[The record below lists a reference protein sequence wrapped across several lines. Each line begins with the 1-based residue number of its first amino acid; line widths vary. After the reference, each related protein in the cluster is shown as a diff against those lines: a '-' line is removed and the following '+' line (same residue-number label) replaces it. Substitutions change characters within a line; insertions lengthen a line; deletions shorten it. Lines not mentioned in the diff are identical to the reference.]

1 MIEPLLKIRK
11 GITRLL
17 ELALISAVALLVVD
31 VVWGVFTRK
40 VLGAQADFTEEL
52 AKILLIWVALLGSAL
67 AFETKGHLGVDF
79 FVNLFAPQ
87 ARKLMA
93 VTVHIVVLA
102 FTIIIFL
109 AGGIRVVSDQLLM
122 EQLTPALS
130 WKMGHVYLALPV
142 AGFFM
147 LIFTIENLI
156 VTLKTPAESN
166 DDKQSMEETN

>member
-122 EQLTPALS
+122 EQLTPALH
-130 WKMGHVYLALPV
+130 KAVLKELEEVMAVYDGRVCDISAD
-142 AGFFM
+142 GNNGSCS
-147 LIFTIENLI
+147 T
-156 VTLKTPAESN
+156 
-166 DDKQSMEETN
+166 